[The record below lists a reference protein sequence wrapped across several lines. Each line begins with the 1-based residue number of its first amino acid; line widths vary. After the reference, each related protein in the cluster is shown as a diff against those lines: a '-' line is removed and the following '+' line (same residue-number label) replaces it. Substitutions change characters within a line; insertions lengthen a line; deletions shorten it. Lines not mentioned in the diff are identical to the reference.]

1 MSNATPSPR
10 RSRVR
15 SATAGIAVPTLALP
29 TLLALASPLTA
40 CRTAPHPA
48 TRPEPVR
55 TPSQPEPAGWITLAE
70 GLRINRATHTVEF
83 DANVAMDCH
92 NPATPDVYLEL
103 IACTPDSR
111 EHESL
116 VVTDVPPS
124 LIHAALLAI
133 GAEPG
138 APADLATSTPPSG
151 DAVTVAFTESNT
163 ATPATIQINNWITD
177 APTRTRR
184 PDLRFVFAGSRDA
197 RPNAPIAYDAD
208 GTGVIV
214 GLATFGSEVI
224 ANADLINPSADIDE
238 PIWIADPRAVPKFN
252 TSVRVRLTTSLTPNN
267 AKNDAKND
275 E

>member
-1 MSNATPSPR
+1 MNIAHRSPPR
-10 RSRVR
+10 LRIR
-15 SATAGIAVPTLALP
+15 PTIVA
-29 TLLALASPLTA
+29 LLALAGQLAA
-40 CRTAPHPA
+40 CRTAPDPA
-48 TRPEPVR
+48 PDRATTLP
-55 TPSQPEPAGWITLAE
+55 PSHAEPAGWITLAE
-70 GLRINRATHTVEF
+70 GLRINREIHAVEF
-83 DANVAMDCH
+83 DATVAMDCH

-103 IACTPDSR
+103 IACAPDSR

-151 DAVTVAFTESNT
+151 DAVTVAFIENNT
-163 ATPATIQINNWITD
+163 ATPATIQINDWVTD

-252 TSVRVRLTTSLTPNN
+252 TSVRVRLKSSPTPNN
-267 AKNDAKND
+267 AKND